1 MTRLF
6 QSIVI
11 SSLFLIA
18 ACGGGGGGGDDVSE
32 PISDEP
38 IAYTGLKTAAFI
50 NPSNAKVFVEGIFG
64 SGLEGSVDDVIGV
77 VTEESADEENLPANL
92 ILLQSLANAS
102 QHIDITSAAVLPGT
116 IQTNTQTEPCESGSM
131 TISVQV
137 DDVTGAFTGTL
148 TFDECLLSGVYTDG
162 IIDATGTFDL
172 ALFEV
177 TEITMNF
184 SDLTQTYGAES
195 YTYSG
200 QVIMQYSGSTI
211 TQLCD
216 YLVRDNNTGIVYMYS
231 DCTNE
236 MIDTGTEVRM
246 SLSGRFY
253 HPDYGYVDVN
263 TDPDHPILMR
273 YDEEWPYMGVVIA
286 LGEASSLMVNCEG
299 MDSLTYTLSVDA
311 DGDGNYES
319 VTIENW

>member
-116 IQTNTQTEPCESGSM
+116 IQTNTQT
-131 TISVQV
+131 
-137 DDVTGAFTGTL
+137 
-148 TFDECLLSGVYTDG
+148 
-162 IIDATGTFDL
+162 
-172 ALFEV
+172 
-177 TEITMNF
+177 
-184 SDLTQTYGAES
+184 
-195 YTYSG
+195 
-200 QVIMQYSGSTI
+200 
-211 TQLCD
+211 
-216 YLVRDNNTGIVYMYS
+216 LVK
-231 DCTNE
+231 
-236 MIDTGTEVRM
+236 
-246 SLSGRFY
+246 
-253 HPDYGYVDVN
+253 
-263 TDPDHPILMR
+263 
-273 YDEEWPYMGVVIA
+273 VVP
-286 LGEASSLMVNCEG
+286 
-299 MDSLTYTLSVDA
+299 
-311 DGDGNYES
+311 
-319 VTIENW
+319 